1 MMERTWMKLTAIGLI
16 TTLLTQ
22 ATLAGAWAGWVSIK
36 EVLQQKRY
44 PGVFTS
50 APGPINFG
58 ANPSRDAVYRGG
70 FFTEKTLRDR
80 NRIDPPEPANLDLSA
95 DPLSFIG
102 IGINLP
108 ALVQGGGGGGGGGT
122 MGGEGYQNGGPQI
135 GGAKGQ
141 GSSGGG
147 GSS

>member
-1 MMERTWMKLTAIGLI
+1 MSRKMNKPSRTGKAFRVVALLTAIMMGVQASASGLMAAFV
-16 TTLLTQ
+16 T
-22 ATLAGAWAGWVSIK
+22 VK
-36 EVLQQKRY
+36 EILQQKRY
-44 PGVFTS
+44 PGVYTS

-70 FFTEKTLRDR
+70 FFTEKTLRDK

-108 ALVQGGGGGGGGGT
+108 ALVQGGGD
-122 MGGEGYQNGGPQI
+122 EVSVRRRPK
-135 GGAKGQ
+135 GANPGR
-141 GSSGGG
+141 SCELL
-147 GSS
+147 